1 MKITYATESTPG
13 GLNED
18 YVVTGPGWVVVLDGA
33 TMRPGLDTGCVHGVA
48 WLVRHLA
55 GELAQRLALELETS
69 LPDLLADAIKSTC
82 AAHAGSC
89 DLDNPDSPS
98 STVAILRAHGD
109 TIDWLVL
116 ADSPILLDLD
126 GDLQVVLD
134 DRIAHLPDYSLEA
147 VRALR
152 NSPEGFWVAGTRPDA
167 AHEAVTGSAPL
178 SSVRRAAI
186 FSDGGSRLTEWF
198 GLLDWPGLL
207 HLLGEEGP
215 SELIRLTRE
224 AEATLTEERRAVLR
238 GKHHDDATAV
248 LVTF

>member
-1 MKITYATESTPG
+1 MKITHATESTPG

-33 TMRPGLDTGCVHGVA
+33 TKGAGLDTGCIHSVG
-48 WLVRHLA
+48 WLVRRLA
-55 GELAQRLALELETS
+55 GELAQRLSLELETS
-69 LPDLLADAIKSTC
+69 LTDLLADAIKSTC
-82 AAHAGSC
+82 AAHAGTC

-98 STVAILRAHGD
+98 STVAILRTHGD
-109 TIDWLVL
+109 TVDWLVL
-116 ADSPILLDLD
+116 ADSPILLDLN
-126 GDLQVVLD
+126 GEIEVILD
-134 DRIAHLPDYSLEA
+134 DRIANLPAYTYEA

-152 NSPEGFWVAGTRPDA
+152 NSPEGFWVASTRPDA

-178 SSVRRAAI
+178 SAVRRAAV

-207 HLLGEEGP
+207 DLLGEEGP
-215 SELIRLTRE
+215 TELIRLTRE